1 MLRAALGFLAARL
14 SSGWTVVA
22 LIAAAL
28 VAAWLPDLDL
38 PLGNSDD
45 GRILGMFGLRA
56 RNFWELGA
64 VESRF
69 GAVVEPYVR
78 AVYDVAPRAD
88 PPPVAVTYAHHP
100 PLQVFMSVVSTGVL
114 GDSATA
120 LRVPGLLVGAAT
132 VAFMASLLRGRGLA
146 WGPTLLAVTAMAS
159 TGFYYVYGRISI
171 SFSLLLAAIAA
182 VSWALRR
189 AEPRRRDTLV
199 VAGCAALAAMQ
210 SWIGIAA
217 MALVMLWLLAA
228 RHSDGGGP
236 PADGSGPRVR
246 AERGADAEP
255 SVGGREPYIGAAVA
269 ARPRRLMVS
278 WPSGGRRTLLAAVAA
293 GTALGAGATALWMLN
308 AAGVED
314 LWNQVVI
321 RTGNEVGG
329 AGGPTFTFREFL
341 ARQWRFATE
350 EMLVPVWLRV
360 LLVPC
365 LLAGLI
371 DRRTRAPAAITLVV
385 AAALTF
391 GVQQG
396 AWVHRLWNFPWL
408 APVTIGFAALADWA
422 RRLIPRRWRPL
433 PAALAAVVMAATLV
447 AVVGGSTRQRYITD
461 PADAGAVLE
470 QVDSLPGSALAWSVP
485 PVTSPTW
492 VSYYLPMRVIRLDE
506 DRLDDLDGSDVVV
519 LRADRVPDF
528 FPEGALSDPLAAH
541 TDFLVISASKLLPQ

>member
-1 MLRAALGFLAARL
+1 M
-14 SSGWTVVA
+14 A

-28 VAAWLPDLDL
+28 LAAWLPDLGL

-45 GRILGMFGLRA
+45 GRILGLFGLQA
-56 RNFWELGA
+56 RNFWELG
-64 VESRF
+64 VVDSRF

-88 PPPVAVTYAHHP
+88 PPPDAVTYAHHP
-100 PLQVFMSVVSTGVL
+100 PLQVLMSVVSTGVL
-114 GDSATA
+114 GDSAAA

-132 VAFMASLLRGRGLA
+132 VVFMVSLLRGRGLA
-146 WGPTLLAVTAMAS
+146 WGPTLLAVAAMAS
-159 TGFYYVYGRISI
+159 TGFYYVYARISV
-171 SFSLLLAAIAA
+171 SFSLLLAVIAA
-182 VSWALRR
+182 VSWALRSDN
-189 AEPRRRDTLV
+189 RRGRDLLV
-199 VAGCAALAAMQ
+199 VAVFAALAAMQ

-217 MALVMLWLLAA
+217 MVLVMLWLLAA
-228 RHSDGGGP
+228 GRGGGGEP
-236 PADGSGPRVR
+236 PEGGS
-246 AERGADAEP
+246 ERG
-255 SVGGREPYIGAAVA
+255 GGAAVT
-269 ARPRRLMVS
+269 ARPRRPVS
-278 WPSGGRRTLLAAVAA
+278 WLSGGRQPLLAAVAA

-314 LWNQVVI
+314 LANQVAI

-329 AGGPTFTFREFL
+329 AYGSLTFTFREFL

-371 DRRTRAPAAITLVV
+371 DRRTRAPAAITLSV

-433 PAALAAVVMAATLV
+433 PAALAAVVIAGTLV
-447 AVVGGSTRQRYITD
+447 LVAGGSTRQRYITE
-461 PADAGAVLE
+461 PADAGTVLE
-470 QVDSLPGSALAWSVP
+470 RVGSLPGAELAWAVP
-485 PVTSPTW
+485 PVNSPTW
-492 VSYYLPMRVIRLDE
+492 ISYYLGMRVMRLDE
-506 DRLDDLDGSDVVV
+506 DNLDDLDESDVVV
-519 LRADRVPDF
+519 LRANRVPDF
-528 FPEGALSDPLAAH
+528 FPEGALNDPLAAH
-541 TDFLVISASKLLPQ
+541 NKYLIISASRLLPQ

>member
-1 MLRAALGFLAARL
+1 MRAAIRFLATRL

-28 VAAWLPDLDL
+28 VAVWLRDLGL
-38 PLGNSDD
+38 PFGNSDD
-45 GRILGMFGLRA
+45 GRILGLFGLQA
-56 RNFWELGA
+56 RNFWDLG
-64 VESRF
+64 VVDSYF
-69 GAVVEPYVR
+69 GAVVEPYVNP
-78 AVYDVAPRAD
+78 VYDVAPRAE
-88 PPPVAVTYAHHP
+88 PPPVAVRYAHHP
-100 PLQVFMSVVSTGVL
+100 PLQVFMAVVSTGIL
-114 GDSATA
+114 GDSTAA

-132 VAFMASLLRGRGLA
+132 VAFMASLLRSRDLA
-146 WGPTLLAVTAMAS
+146 WGPTLLAVAAMAS
-159 TGFYYVYGRISI
+159 TGFYYVYGRISV

-189 AEPRRRDTLV
+189 ANPRRRDTLV
-199 VAGCAALAAMQ
+199 VAGFAALAAMQ

-217 MALVMLWLLAA
+217 MALVMLWLLATSRA
-228 RHSDGGGP
+228 AGDETP
-236 PADGSGPRVR
+236 SGDSQ
-246 AERGADAEP
+246 RG
-255 SVGGREPYIGAAVA
+255 VGAAVTA
-269 ARPRRLMVS
+269 PQRRLPVS
-278 WPSGGRRTLLAAVAA
+278 WLSRRRLSGRRQRLLAAVAA

-308 AAGVED
+308 GAGVED
-314 LWNQVVI
+314 LANQVAI

-329 AGGPTFTFREFL
+329 ANGSLVFTFREFL

-371 DRRTRAPAAITLVV
+371 DRRTRVPAAITLSV

-408 APVTIGFAALADWA
+408 APVTIGFAALADWI
-422 RRLIPRRWRPL
+422 RRLFPRRWRLL
-433 PAALAAVVMAATLV
+433 PAVLAAVVIAGTLV

-461 PADAGAVLE
+461 PADAGTVLE
-470 QVDSLPGSALAWSVP
+470 QVGNLPGSELAWAVP
-485 PVTSPTW
+485 PVTSAIW
-492 VSYYLPMRVIRLDE
+492 ISYYLRMRVMHLDE
-506 DRLDDLDGSDVVV
+506 DNLGDLDESDVVV
-519 LRADRVPDF
+519 LRVDRVPDF

-541 TDFLVISASKLLPQ
+541 DDFLIISASRLLPR